1 MRKVYLIVPLLL
13 LAAFAF
19 VYHGYRKEADA
30 QAIVQAQQ
38 KAEKDAREALERT
51 AYQNRVAEEA
61 RAAALEKQKAEAAKL
76 AERQAR
82 EKAWEAL
89 SREMESSLASRDEA
103 AQKNFELSSTL
114 RDEQDLLDRAKN
126 RMSVLG
132 EERKFLD
139 SYIPIARANRDR
151 IHTFLTEVEA
161 AQKAAAEAASTKRN

>member
-1 MRKVYLIVPLLL
+1 MRKVYLIAPLLL

-19 VYHGYRKEADA
+19 FYHGYRKEADA
-30 QAIVQAQQ
+30 QAVVQAQE

-89 SREMESSLASRDEA
+89 SREMESSLGARDEA
-103 AQKNFELSSTL
+103 AQKNFELSSAL

>member
-1 MRKVYLIVPLLL
+1 MKKVYLIAPLLL

-19 VYHGYRKEADA
+19 LYHGYRKEADA
-30 QAIVQAQQ
+30 QALVLAQQ
-38 KAEKDAREALERT
+38 KAEKEARETQERS
-51 AYQNRVAEEA
+51 AYQARVAEEA

-82 EKAWEAL
+82 EKAWEDL
-89 SREMESSLASRDEA
+89 NREMENVTRARDDA

-126 RMSVLG
+126 RMRVLG
-132 EERKFLD
+132 EEKKFLD

-151 IHTFLTEVEA
+151 IQTFLTEVEA
-161 AQKAAAEAASTKRN
+161 AEKAAAEAASTKRN

>member
-19 VYHGYRKEADA
+19 LYHGYRKEADA
-30 QAIVQAQQ
+30 QALVQAQE

-61 RAAALEKQKAEAAKL
+61 RAAALEKQKVEAAKL

-82 EKAWEAL
+82 EKAMEAL
-89 SREMESSLASRDEA
+89 SREMDGVIGARDAA
-103 AQKNFELSSTL
+103 AQKNFDLSSTL

-126 RMSVLG
+126 RMIVLG

-161 AQKAAAEAASTKRN
+161 AQKAAAEAANAKKN